1 MVVCAILFL
10 KELHRHFSFDFLSH
24 KMSPQR
30 NFFAAFKICASLIN
44 RERRS
49 DPTSVGNTNSIPFL
63 TVVQY
68 SNILKE
74 NTRYR
79 SSGSNELN
87 FLSID
92 DRRAITTRKNII
104 TKIAWLS
111 VYMYGRQRTARKSRQ
126 PTKLCDSAF
135 RSLWTLESRKQ
146 SNGIYHLHFL
156 NGK

>member
-10 KELHRHFSFDFLSH
+10 KELHHHFSFDFLSH

-79 SSGSNELN
+79 SSGGSNELN

-104 TKIAWLS
+104 TKMCCPCICMADNVQHVNHDNQQNYVTRLFVPFGLS
-111 VYMYGRQRTARKSRQ
+111 SHVNNQTEFIIFTS
-126 PTKLCDSAF
+126 
-135 RSLWTLESRKQ
+135 
-146 SNGIYHLHFL
+146 
-156 NGK
+156 